1 MSQNVPE
8 TDKELLELLLKRLDS
23 TPNNLE
29 ELQAA
34 LAELN
39 KLSDISDEQGRIIDR
54 TTVELGAIKR
64 DLDIANKRLD
74 DIKDDF
80 DKEVEKLNTRVD
92 TVTNSRSKYI
102 ESGLMLIL
110 GALVPAVINLL
121 IH

>member
-39 KLSDISDEQGRIIDR
+39 KLSDISDEQGRIIGR